1 VSTPIV
7 EVRDIW
13 KRFGAVTALAGASLA
28 IYPGEILVILGENGA
43 GKTSLVSVIAG
54 LYHPDRGDI
63 LVDGRP
69 VRFGSPRD
77 ALRYGI
83 ALVHQHPELM
93 HNMTV
98 RDNIVLARPRRRRW
112 LPLLAPADDVEHL
125 AAELGIH
132 AALTTRVADLPV
144 ALQQRV
150 EIGAVLYRRARL
162 IILDEPTTFLTPQ
175 ETDTLFRMLEGFA
188 QRGMTIVLITHKLS
202 EALRLAH
209 RLAVMRNGQVISVV
223 PRAEARDD
231 VLIQQL
237 MGGAAPGAVP
247 AAPATSLPDGSRA
260 EPVTVLQVDEVTTR
274 QEGSAVA
281 LARLQFTVAAGEI
294 VGVAG
299 VAGNGQTELIEAVVG
314 VRPIERG
321 RVVVHGR
328 DVTQA
333 SPAERLRA
341 GLVLVPQ
348 DRLRDGIVPA
358 LRLWEN
364 LVLGLHRDVFAPW
377 RLRPQVGRQL
387 ARDAIREFAIRA
399 PHPDVPVSYLSG
411 GNIQKVVL
419 ARSALAV
426 RRRPR
431 PVLIAANPARGL
443 DVRATAQV
451 HAYLRSVAQQGGGV
465 LLLSEDLDELMAL
478 CTRIL
483 VLYRGSIAGVFTG
496 PPYDRYQLGAAMLGQ
511 HAASV
516 GQAGTEA

>member
-1 VSTPIV
+1 MSTPIV

-112 LPLLAPADDVEHL
+112 VPLLAPADDVERL
-125 AAELGIH
+125 ADDLGIH
-132 AALTTRVADLPV
+132 VALTTRVADLPV

-150 EIGAVLYRRARL
+150 EIGAVLYRHARL

-175 ETDTLFRMLEGFA
+175 ETDTLFRMLEGLA
-188 QRGMTIVLITHKLS
+188 QRGITIVLITHKLS

-237 MGGAAPGAVP
+237 MGG
-247 AAPATSLPDGSRA
+247 
-260 EPVTVLQVDEVTTR
+260 
-274 QEGSAVA
+274 
-281 LARLQFTVAAGEI
+281 
-294 VGVAG
+294 
-299 VAGNGQTELIEAVVG
+299 
-314 VRPIERG
+314 
-321 RVVVHGR
+321 
-328 DVTQA
+328 
-333 SPAERLRA
+333 
-341 GLVLVPQ
+341 
-348 DRLRDGIVPA
+348 
-358 LRLWEN
+358 
-364 LVLGLHRDVFAPW
+364 
-377 RLRPQVGRQL
+377 
-387 ARDAIREFAIRA
+387 
-399 PHPDVPVSYLSG
+399 
-411 GNIQKVVL
+411 
-419 ARSALAV
+419 
-426 RRRPR
+426 
-431 PVLIAANPARGL
+431 
-443 DVRATAQV
+443 
-451 HAYLRSVAQQGGGV
+451 
-465 LLLSEDLDELMAL
+465 
-478 CTRIL
+478 
-483 VLYRGSIAGVFTG
+483 
-496 PPYDRYQLGAAMLGQ
+496 
-511 HAASV
+511 
-516 GQAGTEA
+516 

>member
-1 VSTPIV
+1 
-7 EVRDIW
+7 
-13 KRFGAVTALAGASLA
+13 
-28 IYPGEILVILGENGA
+28 
-43 GKTSLVSVIAG
+43 
-54 LYHPDRGDI
+54 
-63 LVDGRP
+63 
-69 VRFGSPRD
+69 
-77 ALRYGI
+77 
-83 ALVHQHPELM
+83 M
-93 HNMTV
+93 
-98 RDNIVLARPRRRRW
+98 
-112 LPLLAPADDVEHL
+112 
-125 AAELGIH
+125 
-132 AALTTRVADLPV
+132 
-144 ALQQRV
+144 
-150 EIGAVLYRRARL
+150 
-162 IILDEPTTFLTPQ
+162 
-175 ETDTLFRMLEGFA
+175 
-188 QRGMTIVLITHKLS
+188 
-202 EALRLAH
+202 
-209 RLAVMRNGQVISVV
+209 
-223 PRAEARDD
+223 
-231 VLIQQL
+231 
-237 MGGAAPGAVP
+237 
-247 AAPATSLPDGSRA
+247 
-260 EPVTVLQVDEVTTR
+260 
-274 QEGSAVA
+274 
-281 LARLQFTVAAGEI
+281 
-294 VGVAG
+294 
-299 VAGNGQTELIEAVVG
+299 VG

-328 DVTQA
+328 DVTRA

-364 LVLGLHRDVFAPW
+364 LVLGLHRDVFSPW